1 MGAKI
6 QFETSNVNGFI
17 VNLGRDLITPN
28 IPICFIDR
36 DGVVINEVTRRDK
49 TFGSLREISDFKY
62 CEGARETLINL
73 VSRNIPIVIVSNQP
87 DIASKHI
94 TLDFLTKINE
104 SILKDT
110 GIISICSCPHAAS
123 TKCLCRKPQTGIL
136 KYFKD
141 NFGTPLNKSVI
152 IGDRLT
158 DMQMGVPDGLY
169 QVHIDPGN
177 LCLSTAHRHSI
188 GLSQSEKILLEI
200 FK

>member
-1 MGAKI
+1 M
-6 QFETSNVNGFI
+6 
-17 VNLGRDLITPN
+17 
-28 IPICFIDR
+28 
-36 DGVVINEVTRRDK
+36 VINEVTRRDK

-123 TKCLCRKPQTGIL
+123 TKCSCRKPQTGIL

-141 NFGTPLNKSVI
+141 NYGTPLNKSVI

-169 QVHIDPGN
+169 QVHIDPEN

-188 GLSQSEKILLEI
+188 SLSQSEKILLEI